1 MASAKF
7 DLTDI
12 KRRMD
17 GAISAL
23 KTEFSS
29 LRTGRAHAA
38 ILDNVTVEAYG
49 AQTPLNQVGAINVPE
64 PRMLTVNVWDKT
76 LVAAVERALRESSL
90 GINPVVDGQTI
101 RIPMPPLT
109 EERRVELTKVAGTYT
124 ESAKIAVRNVR
135 RDGMET
141 LKSLEKSSD
150 ISEDEQKSSSE
161 DVQKAT
167 DDHIAAIDEAL
178 KTKIEEIMQ
187 V

>member
-1 MASAKF
+1 MADTDFS
-7 DLTDI
+7 LSDI

-17 GAISAL
+17 GAISSL

-29 LRTGRAHAA
+29 LRTGRAHTS

-49 AQTPLNQVGAINVPE
+49 AQTPLNQIGAINVPE

-90 GINPVVDGQTI
+90 GINPVVDGQML

-109 EERRVELTKVAGTYT
+109 EERRKELTKVAGTYA
-124 ESAKIAVRNVR
+124 ENAKIAVRNVR

-141 LKSLEKSSD
+141 LKRMEKD
-150 ISEDEQKSSSE
+150 KEISEDEQKHHE
-161 DVQKAT
+161 NDVQSAT
-167 DDHIAAIDEAL
+167 DEHIALID
-178 KTKIEEIMQ
+178 KTLETKTEEIMQ

>member
-1 MASAKF
+1 MADTDF
-7 DLTDI
+7 DLSDI
-12 KRRMD
+12 TRRMD

-23 KTEFSS
+23 KSEFSS

-38 ILDNVTVEAYG
+38 ILDNIMVDAYG

-64 PRMLTVNVWDKT
+64 PRMLTVNVWDKS
-76 LVAAVERALRESSL
+76 VVSAVERALRESSL

-109 EERRVELTKVAGTYT
+109 EERRVELSKVAGSYA
-124 ESAKIAVRNVR
+124 EAAKVAVRNVR

-141 LKSLEKSSD
+141 LKRMEKD
-150 ISEDEQKSSSE
+150 KLISEDEQKKHAN
-161 DVQKAT
+161 DVQSQT
-167 DDHIAAIDEAL
+167 DAHIKLIDEAL
-178 KTKIEEIMQ
+178 AQKTEEIMQ